1 MTKETNSKNYRKKWV
16 EINNC
21 IKCMMF
27 LSIKKIWRN
36 SEKFNNNLSN
46 APLNLIYHTLL
57 DQSQLN
63 PDTCSL
69 RELEKTIH
77 SQVPIWS
84 EILIILYHKNSLKN
98 RKSLKQILSLTILR
112 QTLLELTSICKGC
125 KDRGRLK
132 K

>member
-1 MTKETNSKNYRKKWV
+1 
-16 EINNC
+16 
-21 IKCMMF
+21 MMF

-77 SQVPIWS
+77 SQVPI
-84 EILIILYHKNSLKN
+84 
-98 RKSLKQILSLTILR
+98 
-112 QTLLELTSICKGC
+112 
-125 KDRGRLK
+125 
-132 K
+132 